1 MEHANDFDHII
12 IRDATENNLKHVN
25 VRIPKGKITVVTGVS
40 GSGKSS
46 LVLDTIAAK
55 SRRELND
62 TFPSFTQQYLPKYG
76 RPHVGEIENLP
87 IAIVIEQRKPASNSR
102 STVGTY
108 TDIYSLLRLL
118 FSRIGQPFVGY
129 SDAFSFNHPSGSCPR
144 CGGLGEIRELDIHKL
159 VDFDKSLNDEDTI
172 HYIAF
177 HKGGWRWIRY
187 AHSGL
192 FDLDKKIKD
201 YSPEELDLFLNS
213 PQIKLKNPPS
223 NWPKTAKYEG
233 LIPRMYR
240 SIINSEEG
248 LLHAAALN
256 PMLTMGTCPDCGGT
270 RLNEKI
276 RSCRISL
283 TPNSSPEGEGRGLNI
298 AEVTAMSISDCRQ
311 WMDKVDNP
319 LAEDIKRAV
328 IERLVALE
336 EIGLGY
342 LTLDRAIG
350 TLSGGEAQRCKIA
363 KYINSPLSDVM
374 YILDE
379 PSVGLHNRDILLM
392 QKSVQKLKNHGN
404 TVILVEHHKEIIK
417 IADHIIDMGPGAG
430 MNGGEVV
437 FEGSYEEL
445 LHSQTLTG
453 TMLSKTSHIKEKG
466 RSPKDFFHLE
476 NATLHNLKN
485 LSVDLP
491 LGVMCGIAGVAG
503 SGKSSLMECFRKAW
517 QERTLPAC
525 IKEED
530 HPLPACNEEERTL
543 PACNEEERTL
553 PACTKEAC
561 TYNKDNIVYI
571 SQKNIGISLRS
582 TPATYLDVADD
593 IRKLFARTNKTK
605 ADLFSFNGKG
615 GCPVCQGK
623 GVIVNDMAFMDA
635 IETTCEACGGLR
647 YSPKVLSYKVNG
659 LNIAEVMDL
668 TANKASELFAG
679 SIIAEKLE
687 PLRKVGLGYLHLNQ
701 SLSTLSGGELQRIK
715 LASYLNAS
723 LIPNQTSRF
732 SHHSSPVT
740 HPQSLIFIMDEPSDG
755 LHAGDIERITDLFNS
770 MVEAGNSIFLIEHNI
785 EMLKACDY
793 LIELGPGGGAMGGKI
808 IFAGTPQAMSEC
820 PASVTGPYMV

>member
-1 MEHANDFDHII
+1 MKDIEHPHDFSHII
-12 IRDATENNLKHVN
+12 VRDATENNLKHVN

-76 RPHVGEIENLP
+76 RPHVGDIQNLP

-108 TDIYSLLRLL
+108 TDIYALLRLL

-177 HKGGWRWIRY
+177 GKGGWRWIRY

-201 YSPEELDLFLNS
+201 YTPEELDLFLNS

-248 LLHAAALN
+248 LLHASVLN

-276 RSCRISL
+276 RSCKIYL
-283 TPNSSPEGEGRGLNI
+283 TPGPSPKGEGSGLNI

-311 WMDKVDNP
+311 WMENIDNP
-319 LAEDIKRAV
+319 LAEDIKRAT
-328 IERLVALE
+328 IERLAALE

-379 PSVGLHNRDILLM
+379 PSVGLHNHDILLM

-430 MNGGEVV
+430 MKGGEIV
-437 FEGSYEEL
+437 FEGTYEEL

-453 TMLSKTSHIKEKG
+453 TMLSATSAIKEQV
-466 RSPKDFFHLE
+466 RTPKDFFLLE
-476 NATLHNLKN
+476 NAHLHNLKN
-485 LSVDLP
+485 VSVKLP

-503 SGKSSLMECFRKAW
+503 SGKSSLMECFRNAY
-517 QERTLPAC
+517 P
-525 IKEED
+525 
-530 HPLPACNEEERTL
+530 HPEH
-543 PACNEEERTL
+543 
-553 PACTKEAC
+553 
-561 TYNKDNIVYI
+561 IVYI
-571 SQKNIGISLRS
+571 SQKSIGISLRS

-593 IRKLFARTNKTK
+593 IRKLFAKTNKTK

-647 YSPKVLSYKVNG
+647 YSPEVLSFKVNG

-679 SIIAEKLE
+679 SVIAEKLE

-723 LIPNQTSRF
+723 LKKSNNNSQF
-732 SHHSSPVT
+732 STLNS
-740 HPQSLIFIMDEPSDG
+740 QLFIMDEPSDG
-755 LHAGDIERITDLFNS
+755 LHAGDIRRILNLFDT
-770 MVEAGNSIFLIEHNI
+770 MVEAGNTIFLIEHNI
-785 EMLKACDY
+785 EMLKSCDW
-793 LIELGPGGGAMGGKI
+793 LIELGPGGGAMGGDI
-808 IFAGTPQAMSEC
+808 IFEGTPKAMAEDKG
-820 PASVTGPYMV
+820 SVTGPYLR

>member
-1 MEHANDFDHII
+1 MEPTCAFDHII
-12 IRDATENNLKHVN
+12 VRDATENNLKHVN

-76 RPHVGEIENLP
+76 RPHVGDIENLP
-87 IAIVIEQRKPASNSR
+87 IAIVIEQRKPAANSR

-108 TDIYSLLRLL
+108 TDIYALLRLL
-118 FSRIGQPFVGY
+118 FSRVGQPFVGY

-177 HKGGWRWIRY
+177 GKGGWRWIRY

-201 YSPEELDLFLNS
+201 YSPEELDLFLHS
-213 PQIKLKNPPS
+213 PQIKLKNPPA

-248 LLHAAALN
+248 LLHAATLN

-276 RSCRISL
+276 RSCKIK
-283 TPNSSPEGEGRGLNI
+283 GVNI

-311 WMDKVDNP
+311 WMETIDNP
-319 LAEDIKRAV
+319 LADDIKRATT
-328 IERLVALE
+328 ERLAALE

-379 PSVGLHNRDILLM
+379 PSVGLHNHDILLM

-445 LHSQTLTG
+445 LRSHTLTG
-453 TMLSKTSHIKEKG
+453 TLLSTSSGIKEQV
-466 RSPKDFFHLE
+466 RVPKEFFHLQ
-476 NATLHNLKN
+476 NANLHNLCN
-485 LSVDLP
+485 LNVDLP

-503 SGKSSLMECFRKAW
+503 SGKSSLMECFVKNV
-517 QERTLPAC
+517 ESLTVESLNC
-525 IKEED
+525 SYDESSI
-530 HPLPACNEEERTL
+530 
-543 PACNEEERTL
+543 
-553 PACTKEAC
+553 
-561 TYNKDNIVYI
+561 NKQINDSTIQQSDVVYI

-582 TPATYLDVADD
+582 TPATYLDIADD
-593 IRKLFARTNKTK
+593 IRKCFARAYSNDSGNQAVKQS
-605 ADLFSFNGKG
+605 DILSLFSFNGKG

-647 YSPKVLSYKVNG
+647 YSPEVLTYKVNG

-668 TANKASELFAG
+668 TANKAAEFFADTV
-679 SIIAEKLE
+679 IAEKLE
-687 PLRKVGLGYLHLNQ
+687 PLRQVGLGYLHLNQ

-715 LASYLNAS
+715 LASYLRDAGK
-723 LIPNQTSRF
+723 
-732 SHHSSPVT
+732 
-740 HPQSLIFIMDEPSDG
+740 IFILDEPSDG
-755 LHAGDIERITDLFNS
+755 LHAGDIQRILSLFDA
-770 MVEAGNSIFLIEHNI
+770 MVEAGNTVFLIEHNI

-793 LIELGPGGGAMGGKI
+793 LIELGPGGGAMGGKV
-808 IFAGTPQAMSEC
+808 IFTGTPQAMSQS
-820 PASVTGPYMV
+820 PTSITGPYLR

>member
-1 MEHANDFDHII
+1 MENPAEFDHILI
-12 IRDATENNLKHVN
+12 KDATENNLKHVT
-25 VRIPKGKITVVTGVS
+25 VKIPKRQITVVTGVS

-76 RPHVGEIENLP
+76 RPHVGDIENLP
-87 IAIVIEQRKPASNSR
+87 IAIVIEQRKPTSNSR

-108 TDIYSLLRLL
+108 TDIYALLRLL

-144 CGGLGEIRELDIHKL
+144 CAGLGEIRELDIHKL

-177 HKGGWRWIRY
+177 GKGGWRWIRY

-201 YSPEELDLFLNS
+201 YTPEELDLFLNS

-223 NWPKTAKYEG
+223 NWPKSAKYEG

-248 LLHAAALN
+248 LLHAAVLN

-276 RSCRISL
+276 RSCKIK
-283 TPNSSPEGEGRGLNI
+283 GVNI
-298 AEVTAMSISDCRQ
+298 AEVTAMSIADCRQ
-311 WMDKVDNP
+311 WMETIDNP
-319 LAEDIKRAV
+319 LAEDIKRAT
-328 IERLVALE
+328 IERLAALE

-379 PSVGLHNRDILLM
+379 PSVGLHNHDILLM

-404 TVILVEHHKEIIK
+404 TVILVEHHKDMIK

-430 MNGGEVV
+430 MKGGEIV

-453 TMLSKTSHIKEKG
+453 TSLSATSSIKEQV
-466 RSPKDFFHLE
+466 RQPKSFFHLE
-476 NATLHNLKN
+476 NATLHNINN
-485 LSVDLP
+485 LTVDLP
-491 LGVMCGIAGVAG
+491 LSVMCGIAGVAG
-503 SGKSSLMECFRKAW
+503 SGKSSLMECFVKSVESLNVELLNCSRDLS
-517 QERTLPAC
+517 T
-525 IKEED
+525 IKQLNNPTIKQSD
-530 HPLPACNEEERTL
+530 
-543 PACNEEERTL
+543 
-553 PACTKEAC
+553 
-561 TYNKDNIVYI
+561 IVYI

-593 IRKLFARTNKTK
+593 IRKLFAKVNKTK

-623 GVIVNDMAFMDA
+623 GIIVSDMAFMDA

-647 YSPKVLSYKVNG
+647 YSNEVLSYKVNG
-659 LNIAEVMDL
+659 MNIAEVMDM
-668 TANKASELFAG
+668 TANKASEMFAG
-679 SIIAEKLE
+679 TVIAEKLE

-715 LASYLNAS
+715 LTSYLVELLSVES
-723 LIPNQTSRF
+723 LNCSCNKSTIKQLNTS
-732 SHHSSPVT
+732 T
-740 HPQSLIFIMDEPSDG
+740 LQHPKIFIMDEPSDG
-755 LHAGDIERITDLFNS
+755 LHLNDIKRILDLFGT
-770 MVEAGNSIFLIEHNI
+770 MVEAGNTIFLIEHNL
-785 EMLKACDY
+785 EMLKQCDY
-793 LIELGPGGGAMGGKI
+793 LIELGPGGGAMGGKV
-808 IFAGTPQAMSEC
+808 IFTGTPKQMLDSKE
-820 PASVTGPYMV
+820 SVTAPYMTAL

>member
-1 MEHANDFDHII
+1 MSNNNFDHII
-12 IRDATENNLKHVN
+12 IKDATENNLKHVT
-25 VRIPKGKITVVTGVS
+25 VKIPKRQITVVTGVS

-76 RPHVGEIENLP
+76 RPHVGDIENLP
-87 IAIVIEQRKPASNSR
+87 IAIVIEQRKPTSNSR

-108 TDIYSLLRLL
+108 TDIYALLRLL

-144 CGGLGEIRELDIHKL
+144 CAGLGEIRELDIHKL

-177 HKGGWRWIRY
+177 GKGGWRWIRY

-223 NWPKTAKYEG
+223 NWPKSAKYEG

-248 LLHAAALN
+248 LLHAAVLN

-276 RSCRISL
+276 RSCKIKGVS
-283 TPNSSPEGEGRGLNI
+283 I
-298 AEVTAMSISDCRQ
+298 AEVTVMSITDCRQ
-311 WMDKVDNP
+311 WMETIDNS
-319 LAEDIKRAV
+319 LAEDIKRAT
-328 IERLVALE
+328 IERLAALE

-379 PSVGLHNRDILLM
+379 PSVGLHNHDILLM

-404 TVILVEHHKEIIK
+404 TVILVEHHKDMIK

-430 MNGGEVV
+430 MKGGEIV
-437 FEGSYEEL
+437 FEGSYNEL
-445 LHSQTLTG
+445 LHSHTLTG
-453 TMLSKTSHIKEKG
+453 TSLSATSSIKEQV
-466 RSPKDFFHLE
+466 RQPKSFFHLE
-476 NATLHNLKN
+476 NATLHNLKH
-485 LSVDLP
+485 LSIDLP

-503 SGKSSLMECFRKAW
+503 SGKSSLMECFRKAY
-517 QERTLPAC
+517 PHP
-525 IKEED
+525 EE
-530 HPLPACNEEERTL
+530 
-543 PACNEEERTL
+543 
-553 PACTKEAC
+553 
-561 TYNKDNIVYI
+561 IVYI

-582 TPATYLDVADD
+582 TPATYLEVADD
-593 IRKLFARTNKTK
+593 IRKLFAKANKTK

-623 GVIVNDMAFMDA
+623 GVIVSDMAFMDA

-647 YSPKVLSYKVNG
+647 YSPEVLSYKVNG
-659 LNIAEVMDL
+659 MNIAEVMDM
-668 TANKASELFAG
+668 TANKASEMFA
-679 SIIAEKLE
+679 STVIAEKLE

-715 LASYLNAS
+715 LASYLRDAGK
-723 LIPNQTSRF
+723 
-732 SHHSSPVT
+732 
-740 HPQSLIFIMDEPSDG
+740 IFIMDEPSDG
-755 LHAGDIERITDLFNS
+755 LHLNDIKRILDLFDT
-770 MVEAGNSIFLIEHNI
+770 MVEAGNTIFLIEHNLK
-785 EMLKACDY
+785 MLKSCDY
-793 LIELGPGGGAMGGKI
+793 LVELGPGGGAMGGKVL
-808 IFAGTPQAMSEC
+808 FTGSPKQMLDC
-820 PASVTGPYMV
+820 KASITRPYMTAL

>member
-1 MEHANDFDHII
+1 MKVDCWSACPKFHWNSGPPAGIKKRKLKDNSNDTSYII
-12 IRDATENNLKHVN
+12 VRDATENNLKHVD

-76 RPHVGEIENLP
+76 RPHVGDIENLP
-87 IAIVIEQRKPASNSR
+87 IAIVIEQRKPTANSR

-108 TDIYSLLRLL
+108 TDIYALLRLL
-118 FSRIGQPFVGY
+118 FSRIGKPFVGY

-177 HKGGWRWIRY
+177 GKGGWRWIRY

-213 PQIKLKNPPS
+213 PQIKLKNPPA

-248 LLHAAALN
+248 LLHASVLN

-276 RSCRISL
+276 RSCKING
-283 TPNSSPEGEGRGLNI
+283 TWASSPAKKDGLNI

-311 WMDKVDNP
+311 WIETIENP
-319 LAEDIKRAV
+319 LAEDIRRATV
-328 IERLVALE
+328 ERLAALE

-379 PSVGLHNRDILLM
+379 PSVGLHNHDILLM
-392 QKSVQKLKNHGN
+392 QKSIQKLKNHGN

-437 FEGSYEEL
+437 FEGSYDEL

-453 TMLSKTSHIKEKG
+453 TMLSESGQIKEKV
-466 RSPKDFFHLE
+466 RTPKEFFRLE
-476 NATLHNLKN
+476 NANLHNLKN
-485 LSVDLP
+485 LSVRLP

-503 SGKSSLMECFRKAW
+503 SGKSSLMECFM
-517 QERTLPAC
+517 
-525 IKEED
+525 
-530 HPLPACNEEERTL
+530 
-543 PACNEEERTL
+543 
-553 PACTKEAC
+553 EAL
-561 TYNKDNIVYI
+561 THSQFTIHNSHIVYI

-593 IRKLFARTNKTK
+593 IRKIFAKANKTK

-647 YSPKVLSYKVNG
+647 YSPEVLSYKVQG
-659 LNIAEVMDL
+659 MNIAEVMDL

-679 SIIAEKLE
+679 TVIAEKLE

-701 SLSTLSGGELQRIK
+701 SLSTLSGGELQRLK
-715 LASYLNAS
+715 LASNIVDMFNVDTFFQSSNRINISTYQHINT
-723 LIPNQTSRF
+723 QT
-732 SHHSSPVT
+732 
-740 HPQSLIFIMDEPSDG
+740 IFIIDEPSDG
-755 LHAGDIERITDLFNS
+755 LHAGDIKRILALFDA
-770 MVEAGNSIFLIEHNI
+770 MVDAGNSIFLIEHNI

-793 LIELGPGGGAMGGKI
+793 LIELGPGGGAMGGEV
-808 IFAGTPQAMSEC
+808 IFEGTPKAMSES
-820 PASVTGPYMV
+820 PSSITGPYLRAN